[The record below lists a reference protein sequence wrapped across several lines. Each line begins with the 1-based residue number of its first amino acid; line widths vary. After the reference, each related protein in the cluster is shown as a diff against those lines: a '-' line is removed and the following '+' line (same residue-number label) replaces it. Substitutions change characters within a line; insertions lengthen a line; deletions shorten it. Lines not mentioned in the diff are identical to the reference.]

1 MPERSGG
8 APGRQGPAT
17 GNLLLAMHCPFC
29 DAPDTRV
36 VDSRPADG
44 GGAIRRRRECPECAN
59 RFTTYE
65 RREAALVVRKRN
77 GTVQPFS
84 AAKVLRGVS
93 YAIADRPVPPGA
105 VENLVRDVE
114 MLAQENG
121 PEIASSRIGQ
131 WVLEGLR
138 RIDEVA
144 YLRFASVYKEFA
156 GTRDFHVELAALE
169 ERE

>member
-1 MPERSGG
+1 
-8 APGRQGPAT
+8 
-17 GNLLLAMHCPFC
+17 MHCPFC
-29 DAPDTRV
+29 DAEDTRV

-44 GGAIRRRRECPECAN
+44 GAAIRRRRECAECGN

-65 RREAALVVRKRN
+65 RREAALVVLKRN
-77 GTVQPFS
+77 GSVQPFS

-114 MLAQENG
+114 SFAQENG
-121 PEIASSRIGQ
+121 PEITSEQIGQ

-156 GTRDFHVELAALE
+156 GTGDFQKELAVLE
-169 ERE
+169 EEE

>member
-1 MPERSGG
+1 MRS
-8 APGRQGPAT
+8 A
-17 GNLLLAMHCPFC
+17 GNLFLAMHCPFC
-29 DAPDTRV
+29 DAEDTRV

-44 GGAIRRRRECPECAN
+44 GAAIRRRRECPECGN

-65 RREAALVVRKRN
+65 RREAALVVLKRN
-77 GTVQPFS
+77 GSVQPFS

-114 MLAQENG
+114 SLAQENG
-121 PEIASSRIGQ
+121 PEITSMQIGQ

-144 YLRFASVYKEFA
+144 YMRFASVYKEFA
-156 GTRDFHVELAALE
+156 GTRDFQKELAVLE
-169 ERE
+169 EEE

>member
-1 MPERSGG
+1 
-8 APGRQGPAT
+8 
-17 GNLLLAMHCPFC
+17 MHCPFC
-29 DAPDTRV
+29 DAEETRV

-44 GGAIRRRRECPECAN
+44 GSAIRRRRECAECGN

-77 GTVQPFS
+77 GSVQPFS

-105 VENLVRDVE
+105 VESLVRDVE

-121 PEIASSRIGQ
+121 PEISSDQIGR

-138 RIDEVA
+138 RIDRVA
-144 YLRFASVYKEFA
+144 YLRFASVYKSFA
-156 GTRDFHVELAALE
+156 GTREFQEELTALE
-169 ERE
+169 DEEEE

>member
-1 MPERSGG
+1 MG
-8 APGRQGPAT
+8 APGQEAPAA
-17 GNLLLAMHCPFC
+17 GNLRLPMRCPFC
-29 DAPDTRV
+29 DTPDTRV
-36 VDSRPADG
+36 VDSRPAEG
-44 GGAIRRRRECPECAN
+44 GAAIRRRRECTECGN
-59 RFTTYE
+59 RFSTYE
-65 RREAALVVRKRN
+65 RREVSLVVRKRN

-105 VENLVRDVE
+105 VEGLVRDVE

-121 PEIASSRIGQ
+121 PEIASSQIGQ

-144 YLRFASVYKEFA
+144 YLRFASVYKGFA
-156 GTRDFHVELAALE
+156 GPRDFQAELAALE
-169 ERE
+169 ETE

>member
-1 MPERSGG
+1 VL
-8 APGRQGPAT
+8 PGRCLSGAVNLGPP
-17 GNLLLAMHCPFC
+17 MHCPFC

-36 VDSRPADG
+36 VDSRPAEG
-44 GGAIRRRRECPECAN
+44 GEAIRRRRECPECGN

-93 YAIADRPVPPGA
+93 FAIADRPVPPGA
-105 VENLVRDVE
+105 VEGLVRDVE

-121 PEIASSRIGQ
+121 PEISSDQIGQ
-131 WVLEGLR
+131 WVLQGLR
-138 RIDEVA
+138 RIDQVA
-144 YLRFASVYKEFA
+144 YLRFASVYKGFA
-156 GTRDFHVELAALE
+156 GTREFQQELAALE
-169 ERE
+169 DRE

>member
-1 MPERSGG
+1 M
-8 APGRQGPAT
+8 
-17 GNLLLAMHCPFC
+17 
-29 DAPDTRV
+29 

-44 GGAIRRRRECPECAN
+44 GSAIRRRRECADCGN

-77 GTVQPFS
+77 GSVQPFS

-105 VENLVRDVE
+105 VESLVRDVE

-121 PEIASSRIGQ
+121 PEITSDQIGR
-131 WVLEGLR
+131 WVLESLR
-138 RIDEVA
+138 RIDRVA
-144 YLRFASVYKEFA
+144 YLRFASVYKSF
-156 GTRDFHVELAALE
+156 TDTHDFREELAVLE
-169 ERE
+169 EHE

>member
-1 MPERSGG
+1 
-8 APGRQGPAT
+8 
-17 GNLLLAMHCPFC
+17 MHCPFC

-44 GGAIRRRRECPECAN
+44 GGAIRRRRECPDCAN

-77 GTVQPFS
+77 GSVQPFS

-121 PEIASSRIGQ
+121 PEIASSQIGQ

-144 YLRFASVYKEFA
+144 YLRFASVYKNFREAKDFEEF
-156 GTRDFHVELAALE
+156 VEGLHDQ
-169 ERE
+169 